1 MWQHVKFNKWKTQQ
15 QCLFP
20 AIISYLWAQYTFCS
34 PNKGY
39 FCSLLAFLIFQN
51 SKSCE
56 SAKKYVKCFCNFVH
70 LLFINFNLPP
80 KVCACLNLLEY
91 LAASPVLRQTT
102 ASLRLAAA
110 LWSFSVHKCR
120 PGIYH
125 RAERCRQKRVLTF
138 LKGHIPLIL
147 IAIFV
152 LLKQEPTVEKS
163 WLALHQG
170 HLLMH
175 KYLCDRLHWDWG
187 KLRNVLYEIWCFCSI
202 DYKKKGL

>member
-1 MWQHVKFNKWKTQQ
+1 MTADGLHPPVALNRISGWKDGIYKVHSPCDTQCGSMLNLINEKLSSNVSFEQ
-15 QCLFP
+15 SYPIYERSISFAPQTKAISVHYWLFWF
-20 AIISYLWAQYTFCS
+20 SRTL
-34 PNKGY
+34 
-39 FCSLLAFLIFQN
+39 
-51 SKSCE
+51 KSCGKCKE
-56 SAKKYVKCFCNFVH
+56 ICFCNFVH

-152 LLKQEPTVEKS
+152 LLKQE
-163 WLALHQG
+163 
-170 HLLMH
+170 HLCLQ
-175 KYLCDRLHWDWG
+175 L
-187 KLRNVLYEIWCFCSI
+187 
-202 DYKKKGL
+202 KKAD